1 MLVQRYRRVGG
12 TWNGHRLILFGF
24 LPQSSKTKAMAAMLS
39 VAHGRAA
46 GQPDTPGPLGD
57 LDRFRQVFYGSLSAR
72 ADALFELTDAVLCAD
87 GPVGSLVELT
97 LVAEHRRGH
106 GAMYDALNAGRVE
119 PARLRRGLASL
130 RLPRAADGRIVLAV
144 DVSPWLR
151 PDAPTSA
158 DRLFCHV
165 SGHGRGQSQR
175 IPGWPYSF
183 VAALE
188 PGRTSW
194 TALLDAVRLGPDH
207 DPTAVTAAQLRELV
221 GRLRAA
227 GQHHDG
233 DPEILVVLDAG
244 YDVHRLAFLLADLPV
259 QLLGRLRADRVLCR
273 PAPPRRPGRGGRPPR
288 HGPALAL
295 AHPDR
300 GPAPV
305 VSTTTM
311 TTRYGAARAHAW
323 DRLHPRLE
331 HRGAWADHPGELPIV
346 EGTVIRLRVDH
357 LPGDRDPKPV
367 WLWWSATDPTPA
379 DVDRC
384 WQAFLR
390 RFDLEHTFRLFKQT
404 LGWTTPKIRDPA
416 AADRWTWLVITAHT
430 QLRLARG
437 RTHDLRRPWE
447 QPVPPDRLTPAR
459 VRRGFRRLR
468 AKITLP
474 ARAPKPA
481 HPGPGRPPGS
491 RNCRRPP
498 HHPVGKQA
506 RTDTTPSD
514 QNEKAG

>member
-1 MLVQRYRRVGG
+1 VQLVRRVCG
-12 TWNGHRLILFGF
+12 TGSGHRLILFGF
-24 LPQSSKTKAMAAMLS
+24 LSPSSKTKAVAAMRS
-39 VAHGRAA
+39 VAHARAV
-46 GQPDTPGPLGD
+46 GQSDTPGASDD
-57 LDRFRQVFYGSLSAR
+57 LDWFRQEFYRSLTAR
-72 ADALFELTDAVLCAD
+72 GDALFELTDAVLCAD
-87 GPVGSLVELT
+87 GPVRSLVELT

-106 GAMYDALNAGRVE
+106 GAMYDALAHGAVE
-119 PARLRRGLASL
+119 PVRLRRAVARLG
-130 RLPRAADGRIVLAV
+130 LPRADGRIVLAV

-151 PDAPTSA
+151 SDAPTSA

-165 SGHGRGQSQR
+165 YGRGRNQSQR

-194 TALLDAVRLGPDH
+194 TVLLDAQRLGPAD
-207 DPTAVTAAQLRELV
+207 DATVVTAAQLRDLV
-221 GRLRAA
+221 GRLREA
-227 GQHHDG
+227 GQHDDG
-233 DPEILVVLDAG
+233 DPDILVVLDAG
-244 YDVHRLAFLLADLPV
+244 YDVHRLAYLLADLPV
-259 QLLGRLRADRVLCR
+259 QLLGRMRADRVLGL

-288 HGPALAL
+288 HGSAFAL
-295 AHPDR
+295 AHPED

-305 VSTTTM
+305 LSTTTD
-311 TTRYGAARAHAW
+311 TTRYGRAHAHAW

-346 EGTVIRLRVDH
+346 EGTLIRLRVDH
-357 LPGDRDPKPV
+357 LPGQQDPKPV
-367 WLWWSATDPTPA
+367 WLWWSRTDPTPA
-379 DVDRC
+379 EVDRC

-404 LGWTTPKIRDPA
+404 LGWTTPKIREPA
-416 AADRWTWLVITAHT
+416 AADRWTWLVIAAHT
-430 QLRLARG
+430 QLRLARH

-447 QPVPPDRLTPAR
+447 RPLPPHRLTPAR

-468 AKITLP
+468 AKITVP

-491 RNCRRPP
+491 RNRRPAP
-498 HHPVGKQA
+498 HHPVGKHAQPGTNA
-506 RTDTTPSD
+506 STTSEP
-514 QNEKAG
+514 AG